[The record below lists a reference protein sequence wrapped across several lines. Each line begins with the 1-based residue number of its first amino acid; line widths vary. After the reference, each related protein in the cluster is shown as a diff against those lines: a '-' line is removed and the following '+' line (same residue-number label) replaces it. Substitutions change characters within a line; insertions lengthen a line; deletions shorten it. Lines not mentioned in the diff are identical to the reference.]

1 MIMEP
6 NKTIVYDHIL
16 VRYGELSTKGKNKK
30 DFIKRLLTNVK
41 NALRDFEKLSY
52 ERTHD
57 RLYILLN
64 GEDAQAVAEIL
75 RHVFGISSFSFA
87 IRIPSD
93 ITSMIETGLQVAKN
107 AEGTTF
113 KIETRRSDKRFAMIS
128 DEVNRAV
135 ASEILRNTE
144 WKVNVKQP
152 DLRIQIEIHEQFTY
166 VMTGRMQGAGG
177 YPVGVGEKAVVML
190 SGGIDSPVA
199 AYLTMKRG
207 VALECIHYASP
218 PYTSARAQEK
228 VIELARLVSRYQ
240 GHLRVHI
247 VPFTELQLA
256 IYQNC
261 DESYAITIMRRMM
274 YRIAERIA
282 NQCHALAI
290 VNGESIGQVASQT
303 LESMGV
309 INEVTKMP
317 VVRPVATMDKIE
329 IINLA
334 RKISTYETS
343 ILPFEDCCTI
353 FTPKN
358 PVTKPTL
365 AKALKMESRFD
376 FSDLLDQCVENV
388 TTMDVYPK
396 SEDQAD
402 EDLF

>member
-1 MIMEP
+1 M
-6 NKTIVYDHIL
+6 
-16 VRYGELSTKGKNKK
+16 
-30 DFIKRLLTNVK
+30 K
-41 NALRDFEKLSY
+41 NALRVFEKLSY

-57 RLYILLN
+57 RLFILLN

-177 YPVGVGEKAVVML
+177 YPVGVGGKAVVML